1 MSLEKFRSLAWA
13 DFFLYSLIDPRALY
27 RRVKQKEPDAFW
39 ISFIVPVFVSLSGI
53 LILSLL
59 GRESSF
65 FYYKI
70 SYGWILIFLFT
81 FIKILVYTS
90 LVDIAAQFSGL
101 NGNIRELITLVNF
114 SMLPDLF
121 VLPAAYPFIVGNF
134 APVFFYA
141 LFSFACFMWHIL
153 IIVQS
158 ISEMHTIDFG
168 RAFLIYIMP
177 AVVTI
182 TILLLT
188 AIMLIINTAG
198 YISTFM

>member
-1 MSLEKFRSLAWA
+1 MNLEKFRSLAWA

-59 GRESSF
+59 GRESAF

-81 FIKILVYTS
+81 FIKIIVYAS
-90 LVDIAAQFSGL
+90 LVDISAQFSGL
-101 NGNIRELITLVNF
+101 NGNIRELITLMNF

-121 VLPAAYPFIVGNF
+121 ILPAAYPFIVGNF

-141 LFSFACFMWHIL
+141 LFSFACFTWHIL

-177 AVVTI
+177 AVLTI
-182 TILLLT
+182 TVLLLT